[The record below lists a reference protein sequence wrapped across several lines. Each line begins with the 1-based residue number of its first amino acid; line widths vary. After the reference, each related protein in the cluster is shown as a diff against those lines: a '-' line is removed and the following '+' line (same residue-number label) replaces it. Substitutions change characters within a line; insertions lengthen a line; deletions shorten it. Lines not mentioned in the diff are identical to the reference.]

1 MERADG
7 NRKLWLLKSTSGHHR
22 PERLAAAIA
31 LGILAGL
38 VPKLNLLAVVLY
50 GLILVLPVHT
60 LLAVVV
66 SVCVACL
73 SFQLDTA
80 AHAIGQW
87 LLSQSSLTP
96 LWSSL
101 ERAPLVPWMSLHNT
115 VVLGHLVIGTILLAP
130 MYLISLRVFER
141 IIYGGG
147 ARTATQTQSIQS
159 YAPVP
164 VEETEP
170 LTTKR
175 EPYRQRDASP
185 DRRRG
190 EVSHPQES
198 TVERSPLIIP
208 PPKLHRAAGQSNSDS
223 RLQSP
228 DEPILFEPIDH
239 ARSSSSAPKRLI
251 QPNHNQPSQVAQTQ
265 PQSGVNAWHMQHAT
279 GEAQFATAGALPK
292 SLSQSAEVKFT
303 STTPA
308 QNSKLPSD
316 VFYPQMTE
324 AAAAG
329 RDEPATRQLP
339 PAPERPEGVLSSL
352 QLAQSAS
359 EVLAWVDD
367 LLDECMAE
375 EGMTLI
381 TQDTDASTASIF
393 ERQTIDDAEMSSPS
407 DRANGPRWL
416 METTIEIV
424 RLTDETMSDQSL
436 MAEHSTD
443 CQAQLD
449 LSTQRSMENS
459 SVMPTES
466 MTRAWPRVG
475 GMTTSSQTTDHG
487 LPVQDTG
494 EPTILNLN
502 QATGRTSSDGRTASD
517 GRTGFQQLVMAGV
530 SREPEQRS
538 TLPIEPVKGEC
549 LAYLL
554 GHLRQSREGKSS

>member
-7 NRKLWLLKSTSGHHR
+7 NRKLWLLKSTSDHHR

-80 AHAIGQW
+80 AHSIGQW

-101 ERAPLVPWMSLHNT
+101 ERTPLVPWMSLHNT
-115 VVLGHLVIGTILLAP
+115 VVMGHLVIGAILLAP
-130 MYLISLRVFER
+130 MYLICLRVFER
-141 IIYGGG
+141 MAYRGG
-147 ARTATQTQSIQS
+147 ARKVSQTESIQS

-175 EPYRQRDASP
+175 EPYRQRDAAP

-198 TVERSPLIIP
+198 TVDRSPLIIP
-208 PPKLHRAAGQSNSDS
+208 PPKLHRAAGQSTSDS
-223 RLQSP
+223 RLQAP

-239 ARSSSSAPKRLI
+239 ARSGGGGGGLKS
-251 QPNHNQPSQVAQTQ
+251 HVQPSHSAQGQ
-265 PQSGVNAWHMQHAT
+265 PQPGVNAWHMQHAM
-279 GEAQFATAGALPK
+279 GEAQFAVTGAPSK
-292 SLSQSAEVKFT
+292 SLSQSAEVKVG
-303 STTPA
+303 STAPA
-308 QNSKLPSD
+308 QSSKLPGD
-316 VFYPQMTE
+316 AFYPRMTE

-329 RDEPATRQLP
+329 RDEQTTRPLP

-352 QLAQSAS
+352 QMAQSAS

-381 TQDTDASTASIF
+381 AEDTESSTSSIF

-407 DRANGPRWL
+407 DRATGPRWL

-449 LSTQRSMENS
+449 LSMPRSTENP

-475 GMTTSSQTTDHG
+475 GMNTSSQTTDHG

-502 QATGRTSSDGRTASD
+502 QATGRTASD